1 MTLLP
6 ELIAAYRFARRPKF
20 RNALERRGLA
30 FGGDYLWGVA
40 HVAVDSLFYEP
51 DPEGAVALIVGAFEF
66 GALIDLVAVSSVF
79 GLRTRRGEADLLG
92 HDALEAAGLHG
103 KPLDLYADPWS
114 WLRHDCRGATIVNW
128 RAAPSLLRNV
138 PRIRCESTQL
148 AERVDQAFAR
158 PIPCPPLLVF
168 SPKQAPKET

>member
-6 ELIAAYRFARRPKF
+6 ELIAAYRFARRPKY
-20 RNALERRGLA
+20 RKALERRGLV

-40 HVAVDSLFYEP
+40 HVAVDALFYEP
-51 DPEGAVALIVGAFEF
+51 DPEGTPALIVGAFEL

-79 GLRTRRGEADLLG
+79 GLRTRRGDADLLG
-92 HDALEAAGLHG
+92 HDALETACLFE
-103 KPLDLYADPWS
+103 KPLDLYADAWS

-128 RAAPSLLRNV
+128 RAAPGLLRGV
-138 PRIRCESTQL
+138 PRIRCETAQL

-168 SPKQAPKET
+168 SPKQALKET